1 MLEIMRDNNKEKH
14 YIIRM
19 DKGYGTEVYTRV
31 YRYVG
36 GAENEE

>member
-1 MLEIMRDNNKEKH
+1 MRDNNKEKH

-19 DKGYGTEVYTRV
+19 DKGYGIEEYTRV

-36 GAENEE
+36 GSLNEK